1 MNPARSTFDNISW
14 KFPRSLT
21 STVVIGDS
29 QVKYLHQHFDPNC
42 ESTPAFITKT
52 GAYIDDINHL
62 LDFVP
67 ATTTALILHVG
78 ANDLC
83 SVRGGAVFDK
93 YRSLMERIFK
103 ERPHVS
109 RIYATIIL
117 PRTTNRRRGNHNRPF
132 ISRCN
137 REACIFNQRLRAF
150 CHRTRKVF
158 YIDHGF
164 QHLPPTRVLAAD
176 GLHPS
181 FEGVA
186 LIASHIQGICFRK
199 GRYTSP
205 GWRDFS
211 AVEKNTVPSLNNKNF
226 PPLSSAA
233 SQTHPPTAAQVV
245 ASNGFSSTTDHTGM
259 LDKPSEVIH
268 QRHKAPAAPSKSKK
282 VPPSGP
288 PTYNLRKNAGQGAAK
303 NCDV

>member
-117 PRTTNRRRGNHNRPF
+117 PRTTNRRRGTTIGP
-132 ISRCN
+132 SL
-137 REACIFNQRLRAF
+137 AAATGRLASSINAF
-150 CHRTRKVF
+150 VHSATEP
-158 YIDHGF
+158 
-164 QHLPPTRVLAAD
+164 HLPPTRVLAAD